1 MPQCA
6 NCGTE
11 FHDGPCPKCGT
22 DSVSSLRAT
31 NKQLQRYS
39 YLLIG
44 GLAGTLV
51 ATRFYP
57 PLDIDRLLIFAIGIF
72 FLPVLA
78 HVILSIRKRLTS
90 NAERM
95 RSAYKYSGTL
105 SVVLAG
111 VLFLNGVLDHSPV
124 NPTRTPILRKT
135 LSRGRSTSRY
145 LIVASWRPG
154 RFEERLQVNGDTYH
168 RFVVGA
174 PVVIEIHRGLF
185 GVPWYGK
192 ISSAPAE

>member
-1 MPQCA
+1 MPKCA
-6 NCGTE
+6 NCGNE
-11 FHDGPCPKCGT
+11 FHDGPCHKCGK
-22 DSVSSLRAT
+22 DSASSLRAT

-57 PLDIDRLLIFAIGIF
+57 PLDIGRLLIFAIGIF

-78 HVILSIRKRLTS
+78 HVILSIKKRLTS
-90 NAERM
+90 NADRM
-95 RSAYKYSGTL
+95 RSAYKYCGAL
-105 SVVLAG
+105 SVLLAG
-111 VLFLNGVLDHSPV
+111 VLFLNGALDHSPV
-124 NPTRTPILRKT
+124 NPTRTSILRKT

-145 LIVASWRPG
+145 LIVASWRPD
-154 RFEERLQVNGDTYH
+154 RFEEKLQVNRDTYQ
-168 RFVVGA
+168 RFRTGA

-185 GVPWYGK
+185 GIPWYGQ
-192 ISSAPAE
+192 ISPAPAE